1 MIQKLRTKLIVAAML
16 SLIFVLIVLIGAA
29 GALNYR
35 DITTNADNIL
45 HILQENDGKFPVM
58 TGKNPNR
65 EERKF
70 SPELPYETRYFTVFL
85 KENGTVSAVDTGK
98 IAAIDTETAISYAKN
113 VTDSEDTSGFIQD
126 YRFLSYSVGA
136 ETHIIF
142 LDYGR
147 EMSSFRKFLYTSA
160 GVSLGGL
167 LTVFLL
173 LLFVSGKIVKPFAEN
188 YQKQKQFITDA
199 GHELKTP
206 LTIIDADAQVLEMD
220 LGENEWLSDIQA
232 QTNRLAQLTNHML
245 MLSRMEEQPQVE
257 KITFPL
263 SDVVQETAETFQ
275 TLAKTRSK
283 TLTLQIEPML
293 SLRGDEKAIRQLI
306 SILLDNAMK
315 YSEENGKIIVS
326 LKKQK
331 NRIQLSVYNTTTSI
345 KKENLPHLFDR
356 FYRTDQSRNS
366 RTGGYGLGLSI
377 AYSIVAAHKG
387 KIWAETADEKSLQ
400 ITASFPCN

>member
-1 MIQKLRTKLIVAAML
+1 MIQKLRTKLVVASML
-16 SLIFVLIVLIGAA
+16 SLIFVLMILIGAA

-45 HILQENDGKFPVM
+45 HILQENDGKFPAM
-58 TGKNPNR
+58 TGKSPNR
-65 EERKF
+65 EEREF

-85 KENGTVSAVDTGK
+85 KANGTVSTVDTGK
-98 IAAIDTETAISYAKN
+98 IAAIDTKTAISYAQDVISSGN
-113 VTDSEDTSGFIQD
+113 TSGFLKD
-126 YRFLSYSVGA
+126 YRFISYTVGT
-136 ETHIIF
+136 ETHVIF

-147 EMSSFRKFLYTSA
+147 EMSSFRKFLYTSIS
-160 GVSLGGL
+160 VSLGGL
-167 LTVFLL
+167 LAVFLL
-173 LLFVSGKIVKPFAEN
+173 LLFVSKKIVKPFAEN

-220 LGENEWLSDIQA
+220 VGENEWLSDIQT
-232 QTNRLAQLTNHML
+232 QTKRLAQLTNHML
-245 MLSRMEEQPQVE
+245 MLSRMEEQPRVE
-257 KITFPL
+257 KIAFPL

-275 TLAKTRSK
+275 TLAKTRNK
-283 TLTLQIEPML
+283 TLDLQIEPML
-293 SLRGDEKAIRQLI
+293 SLRGDEKAIRQLL

-315 YSEENGKIIVS
+315 YSDENGRIVVS
-326 LKKQK
+326 LKKQR
-331 NRIQLSVYNTTTSI
+331 NRIQLSVCNTTKSI

-377 AYSIVAAHKG
+377 AYSIVSAHKG

-400 ITASFPCN
+400 ITASFPYN

>member
-1 MIQKLRTKLIVAAML
+1 
-16 SLIFVLIVLIGAA
+16 
-29 GALNYR
+29 
-35 DITTNADNIL
+35 
-45 HILQENDGKFPVM
+45 
-58 TGKNPNR
+58 
-65 EERKF
+65 
-70 SPELPYETRYFTVFL
+70 
-85 KENGTVSAVDTGK
+85 
-98 IAAIDTETAISYAKN
+98 
-113 VTDSEDTSGFIQD
+113 
-126 YRFLSYSVGA
+126 
-136 ETHIIF
+136 
-142 LDYGR
+142 
-147 EMSSFRKFLYTSA
+147 
-160 GVSLGGL
+160 
-167 LTVFLL
+167 
-173 LLFVSGKIVKPFAEN
+173 
-188 YQKQKQFITDA
+188 
-199 GHELKTP
+199 
-206 LTIIDADAQVLEMD
+206 MD

-232 QTNRLAQLTNHML
+232 QTSRLAQLTNHML

-263 SDVVQETAETFQ
+263 SDVVQEIAETFQ
-275 TLAKTRSK
+275 TLAKTRNK
-283 TLTLQIEPML
+283 ALTLRIEPML

-345 KKENLPHLFDR
+345 KRENLPHLFDR

-400 ITASFPCN
+400 ITASIPCN